1 MSGRTSRTEFE
12 LSPPPFNSLTSFP
25 LTTTAELNSKNSHPA
40 AGNQKKKTKKIHKIN
55 LAATYLYVASFI
67 GVSQMD
73 KVQSTLLK
81 KGRNE
86 NTRIIIIF
94 GERAQQNSPAKH
106 KLNIIIIIYSRRRK
120 EEVRNKT
127 EALPG
132 GLKNQ
137 NRAWDGDSP
146 TLFNF
151 HSLTFVYF
159 SRNLFF
165 WSFHSKWVFSAFSFV

>member
-1 MSGRTSRTEFE
+1 M
-12 LSPPPFNSLTSFP
+12 
-25 LTTTAELNSKNSHPA
+25 
-40 AGNQKKKTKKIHKIN
+40 
-55 LAATYLYVASFI
+55 AATYLYVASFI

-106 KLNIIIIIYSRRRK
+106 KLNKIIIIYSRRRK

-137 NRAWDGDSP
+137 NRARDGDSP

-159 SRNLFF
+159 SRNFF
-165 WSFHSKWVFSAFSFV
+165 FDLSIPSGFSALFPSSKK